1 MLSAKAKTYEI
12 KFEEHRC
19 NGDWQAIPEAARK
32 LNKHNPSKSYIC
44 ELAKIEAVLH
54 LALQDE
60 QEKRMA
66 NIDLSSVENC
76 SIFIPL
82 LPNELTDPLLQQLNQ
97 LGTQRAS
104 DEDKLQ
110 EIPVRLLL
118 YISRHSFQ
126 DAVNLDWSPDGL
138 NLSPGIIGISILQAT
153 VLSALAHAFIS
164 NYEISFQYIRSG
176 IGMIQRAS
184 DKNIVSFEWAK
195 WCELCYAIYAQISS
209 ISSASQLDRASI
221 LCVCSDYFSSH
232 AMIDPLTHI
241 VFFRQI
247 SKFSHTLF
255 EENKIDSP
263 IFQKSQIQR
272 LHLQDLTFSQD
283 YAKHLIEYTSFPRAG
298 DQNFLIVEYVES
310 TMSIWVSTGQL
321 YMQAVNLINIF
332 YMLTEKSFHCQ
343 QIFRSL
349 VILLTH
355 IEEYEEAH
363 QAFQLYKFLCIKA
376 QERYSRQKAA
386 NKSLL
391 SDLKPIFI
399 DPVEKIIHVASLMIS
414 VYSQY
419 LNSPQNVIE
428 TLDFIMKLSADN
440 EFLENS
446 PTFTLV
452 LHAKGVANSFLYYST
467 NDPNTRKEKHEES
480 IFCYKKILEIEPDNE
495 TALYHLAMQLAE
507 KREIVSAIETVRYLL
522 KISPNYSISAWHL
535 LILLLSCSEQYDS
548 ALKIAD
554 SVLESWNIKK
564 NSFDGSYTLA
574 NPSEISFMNRCALV
588 ELMITKVALYEA
600 SSGVKA
606 AIDLQEELFTFFVTL
621 FDLNEYESVTR
632 KSHTGIPSSG
642 RLAAEDAESE
652 KGSLLTLSK
661 NSSLKKHDSDA
672 ERFGTNDSRG
682 DYREILHRRRSSII
696 SAFNQKLW
704 LTAANLF
711 VKSKQYDQARG
722 ALLEAKKL
730 NADSPGLH
738 LVYGLSLLA
747 QNREKEAMEQI
758 ELAMYLDPHDPII
771 ATTLVKILLTS
782 KDETRNSR
790 DRADSLISETT
801 LQYGWDLPEAW
812 FYSAELYQQLGDEK
826 QAAFCYDYCIQL
838 SDTNP
843 IRRWNNVQPRFMN
856 ISSL

>member
-1 MLSAKAKTYEI
+1 MLSAKAKTYES

-19 NGDWQAIPEAARK
+19 NGEWQAIPEAARK
-32 LNKHNPSKSYIC
+32 LNKHYPSKSYIC
-44 ELAKIEAVLH
+44 DLARIEAALR

-76 SIFIPL
+76 SIFIPTL
-82 LPNELTDPLLQQLNQ
+82 STERTDPLLQQLNH

-104 DEDKLQ
+104 EEEKLQ
-110 EIPVRLLL
+110 EIPIRLLL
-118 YISRHSFQ
+118 YISRHNFQ
-126 DAVNLDWSPDGL
+126 DAVDLDWSPDGL

-153 VLSALAHAFIS
+153 ILSSLAHFFIS
-164 NYEISFQYIRSG
+164 NYEVSYQYIRSA
-176 IGMIQRAS
+176 IGMIQRVS
-184 DKNIVSFEWAK
+184 DKDTVPLEWAK
-195 WCELCYAIYAQISS
+195 WCELCYAVYAQTSS

-221 LCVCSDYFSSH
+221 LGLCSDYFASH
-232 AMIDPLTHI
+232 TISDPLTRI
-241 VFFRQI
+241 VYFRQI
-247 SKFSHTLF
+247 LKFSHTLF
-255 EENKIDSP
+255 HENKIDSP
-263 IFQKSQIQR
+263 IFEKSQIQK
-272 LHLQDLTFSQD
+272 LHLQDLTFSLD
-283 YAKHLIEYTSFPRAG
+283 YAKYLLEYTSFPRAG
-298 DQNFLIVEYVES
+298 DQNLLIAEYVES
-310 TMSIWVSTGQL
+310 TMSIWVSTGQH
-321 YMQAVNLINIF
+321 YTQAVNLINIL
-332 YMLTEKSFHCQ
+332 YRLTEKSFHCQ

-355 IEEYEEAH
+355 IEEHEEAH
-363 QAFQLYKFLCIKA
+363 QAFQLYKFLCTKA
-376 QERYSRQKAA
+376 QERNSRQKAT
-386 NKSLL
+386 NKSSL

-399 DPVEKIIHVASLMIS
+399 DPVGQIIHIASLMIS

-419 LNSPQNVIE
+419 LNSPQKVIE

-467 NDPNTRKEKHEES
+467 NDPNTREEKHEES
-480 IFCYKKILEIEPDNE
+480 IFCFKKILEIEPDNE

-507 KREIVSAIETVRYLL
+507 KREIVPAVETIRYLL
-522 KISPNYSISAWHL
+522 KIAPNYSISAWHL

-564 NSFDGSYTLA
+564 NSIDGSYTLA
-574 NPSEISFMNRCALV
+574 NPSEITFMNRCALI

-600 SSGVKA
+600 FAGVKV

-621 FDLNEYESVTR
+621 FDLNEYGSATQKPR
-632 KSHTGIPSSG
+632 NAISSSD
-642 RLAAEDAESE
+642 RLAAEETESE
-652 KGSLLTLSK
+652 KGSLLTFSK
-661 NSSLKKHDSDA
+661 SISSKKHDSDA
-672 ERFGTNDSRG
+672 ERFGTNDYRD
-682 DYREILHRRRSSII
+682 DYRDVLHGRRSNTI

-738 LVYGLSLLA
+738 LVYGYSLLA
-747 QNREKEAMEQI
+747 QNREKEAVEQI
-758 ELAMYLDPHDPII
+758 ELALYLDPHDPII
-771 ATTLVKILLTS
+771 ATTLAKVLLTS
-782 KDETRNSR
+782 KDDTRNSR
-790 DRADSLISETT
+790 DRADSLLSETT

-812 FYSAELYQQLGDEK
+812 FYCAELYQHLGDEK

-856 ISSL
+856 VSSL